1 MTNVIFRLEKK
12 SDSDCVEVLI
22 KQCFPKSSEKRAV
35 SILRKTKSWKS
46 EYCFVAED
54 EGIII
59 GSIRFS
65 NVVLP
70 SGSKTVMLGPLS
82 VAEKYRGKGV
92 GQTLVENALHILAGH
107 QDGVLVVGNE
117 EYYEAYGFETY
128 VVENLRLKGEINP
141 LSLMGLEFED
151 DFFYNEKGFVSGV

>member
-1 MTNVIFRLEKK
+1 MTNMIFRLENNT
-12 SDSDCVEVLI
+12 DSDCIEALI

-35 SILRKTKSWKS
+35 SILRKNKSWKL
-46 EYCFVAED
+46 EYCFVAEN

-59 GSIRFS
+59 GSIRFA

-92 GQTLVENALHILAGH
+92 GQTLVENALHTLAGH
-107 QDGVLVVGNE
+107 EDGVLIVGNE

-128 VVENLRLKGEINP
+128 VVENLKLKGDITP
-141 LSLMGLEFED
+141 FSLMGLEFED
-151 DFFYNEKGFVSGV
+151 DFFYNEKGFVS

>member
-1 MTNVIFRLEKK
+1 MVFRLEKK
-12 SDSDCVEVLI
+12 SDSDYVEALI

-35 SILRKTKSWKS
+35 SILRKNKSWKS

-54 EGIII
+54 EGLII

-82 VAEKYRGKGV
+82 VTEKYRGKGV
-92 GQTLVENALHILAGH
+92 GQTLVENTLHALAGH
-107 QDGVLVVGNE
+107 QNGVLIVGNE
-117 EYYEAYGFETY
+117 EYYDAYGFETY
-128 VVENLRLKGEINP
+128 VVKNLKLKGDIAPFN
-141 LSLMGLEFED
+141 LMGLEFED
-151 DFFYNEKGFVSGV
+151 GFFYNEKGFVSGA